1 MSVTY
6 YFLII
11 NFTLDDFEFFFFS
24 CCCCC
29 LVNIFV
35 KGCRRTK
42 NIKKNQMGLAAT
54 RMVSRSSWWATRP
67 RLSKVN
73 SISHLR
79 VVQTVNP
86 SPLIGAVTNLSG
98 VGSW

>member
-42 NIKKNQMGLAAT
+42 NIKKKSNGF
-54 RMVSRSSWWATRP
+54 SSD
-67 RLSKVN
+67 KN
-73 SISHLR
+73 GKQI
-79 VVQTVNP
+79 
-86 SPLIGAVTNLSG
+86 
-98 VGSW
+98 

>member
-1 MSVTY
+1 
-6 YFLII
+6 
-11 NFTLDDFEFFFFS
+11 
-24 CCCCC
+24 
-29 LVNIFV
+29 
-35 KGCRRTK
+35 
-42 NIKKNQMGLAAT
+42 MGLAAT